1 MSFKVNIKLRSVC
14 LILCSCLSS
23 VSPALPL
30 PPAAVACRC
39 RPFFC
44 LQVSH
49 ILNPIHSFYTLYFL
63 HLPRAGCGHA
73 HLARAYTVAASR
85 PDRLATGI
93 TPPPRH
99 PPLSATPSGNVATIT
114 VMFLP
119 EASSGCKV
127 ISAVSMEPALWRCEI
142 VARRN
147 ERNEIFFILKAVEAT
162 PHSTLLPPGFTYL
175 SLCLIF
181 NLFFPTLLLHLRC
194 SSISPPS

>member
-30 PPAAVACRC
+30 PPAAAACHC

-63 HLPRAGCGHA
+63 HLPRAACGHA
-73 HLARAYTVAASR
+73 HLAHAYTVAASR

-93 TPPPRH
+93 TPPPPRH

-114 VMFLP
+114 VMLHP

-142 VARRN
+142 VAGRN
-147 ERNEIFFILKAVEAT
+147 ERNEIFFYSE
-162 PHSTLLPPGFTYL
+162 SGGSNPPL
-175 SLCLIF
+175 
-181 NLFFPTLLLHLRC
+181 NPPPPRLHLF
-194 SSISPPS
+194 ISLSYF